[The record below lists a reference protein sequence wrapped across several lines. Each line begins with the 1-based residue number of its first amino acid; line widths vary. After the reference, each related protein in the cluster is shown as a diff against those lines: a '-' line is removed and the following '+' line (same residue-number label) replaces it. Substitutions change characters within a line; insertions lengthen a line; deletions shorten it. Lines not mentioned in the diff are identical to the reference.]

1 MLAMGLLLAACG
13 VGDDGAEDSASRE
26 RVTSPGASVT
36 RAAPGPTPVA
46 SAAPTAGSISESP
59 SVSERT
65 PEGSASAAPAEAH
78 VFVPPPG
85 TYVYRVEGFRERR
98 SAAGSERE
106 ELPERQTDE
115 VSVEPDGD
123 RVVVEVTS
131 KTGDR
136 TQKTVF
142 EVDDDAARLTALTTS
157 SSDGVETVTVSPEPP
172 VLVARLPYEV
182 GDRWEVEW
190 RDDAYGVQAVGEGRV
205 VERETIEAA
214 GEEVS
219 TFVVEL
225 DQRIRGTVTSD
236 ILTRVWIDPATGR
249 QLKQEVVSQTES
261 AAGASYSESTA
272 LLIEGPA

>member
-1 MLAMGLLLAACG
+1 MLAMSLLLAACG
-13 VGDDGAEDSASRE
+13 GGDDRAEDSASRE
-26 RVTSPGASVT
+26 VVTSPGASVT
-36 RAAPGPTPVA
+36 RAAPGPTPVV
-46 SAAPTAGSISESP
+46 SAAPMAGSTSESP
-59 SVSERT
+59 SLSERV
-65 PEGSASAAPAEAH
+65 PKGSPVAPAQAH
-78 VFVPPPG
+78 VFVPPAG

-98 SAAGSERE
+98 SATGSERE

-115 VSVEPDGD
+115 IAVD
-123 RVVVEVTS
+123 REEGSVVVEVTS
-131 KTGDR
+131 SSGDGR
-136 TQKTVF
+136 QKTVF
-142 EVDDDAARLTALTTS
+142 EVDEDAARLTELTTT
-157 SSDGVETVTVSPEPP
+157 SSDGVDMTVSPEPP

-225 DQRIRGTVTSD
+225 DQRIRSTVMSD
-236 ILTRVWIDPATGR
+236 LVTRVWIDPATGR

-261 AAGASYSESTA
+261 ATGSSYSESRA
-272 LLIEGPA
+272 LLIEGPL